1 MNIEKAHTLHQ
12 SLKIVQLGKQNNT
25 RVWMVTPFASVQ
37 RLCRSSNFTSVKYE
51 RDDNTGTAKEQTVSA
66 GVCRCAPTA
75 QIVANRQPKAVI

>member
-51 RDDNTGTAKEQTVSA
+51 RDNNTGTAKEQTVSA